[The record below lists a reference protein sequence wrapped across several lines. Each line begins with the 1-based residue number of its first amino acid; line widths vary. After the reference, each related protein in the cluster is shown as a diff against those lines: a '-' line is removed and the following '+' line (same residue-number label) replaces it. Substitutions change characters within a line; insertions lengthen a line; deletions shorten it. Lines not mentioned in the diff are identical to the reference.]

1 MWEAS
6 LSIPATWR
14 QCQVCGEARCDDN
27 KMFTSCRVCGPGSH
41 GPHDAPSTTSSS
53 SLRVRLRNYLVIPG
67 ETWHKVHSIQSI
79 FVINCILILSI
90 LLLKLKRIEWMQ
102 VSVLGFETGTKI
114 ISWKCC
120 RHFSVG
126 PALHLYCWRHSFY
139 TFHQGSN
146 KAINQRISS

>member
-27 KMFTSCRVCGPGSH
+27 KMFTSCRVCGPGTH

-53 SLRVRLRNYLVIPG
+53 SLRVRLRTLSG
-67 ETWHKVHSIQSI
+67 DTWRDLAQSA
-79 FVINCILILSI
+79 FHPINTCYQLCILILF
-90 LLLKLKRIEWMQ
+90 LLHLKLKRIEWMQ
-102 VSVLGFETGTKI
+102 VLVLGFGTGTKI

-146 KAINQRISS
+146 KAINQE